1 MMAPAPPI
9 SCRAS
14 VLAVGLLLAAAVSA
28 SARPLTLTTL
38 GSGGS
43 TNATSGG
50 GLSVYYHLGS
60 CPQLETIVRSHVD
73 AALRQNVRLTAGLL
87 RVFFHDCF
95 PQGCDASILLDNG
108 ERNLPPNVGLQQEV
122 LQLIEDIRAKV
133 HAQCGATVSC
143 ADITVLAT
151 RDAVNL
157 AGGPAFTVP
166 LGRLDSLA
174 PASDNDVFKL
184 PPPTATVDELL
195 TAFKNA
201 GLSDPADLVS
211 LSGAHTVGKARC
223 SSFGAVSGPAGDD
236 ITRCITETCSAA
248 GSGDRLRDLD
258 FLTPNV
264 FDNLYFIELT
274 LKKNQG
280 VMLPSDQ
287 ALVSDSRTSW
297 LVQGFADNHWWFFDQ
312 FKTSMVKMSQLKG
325 PQGNVGEVRRNC
337 FRRNAAASLQDAGDE
352 GLAAST

>member
-1 MMAPAPPI
+1 MA
-9 SCRAS
+9 
-14 VLAVGLLLAAAVSA
+14 VLLCAAVGLLLAAAAV
-28 SARPLTLTTL
+28 SARPVSTLVPQPA
-38 GSGGS
+38 
-43 TNATSGG
+43 NETSSSNGA
-50 GLSVYYHLGS
+50 LSVYFHVDS
-60 CPQLETIVRSHVD
+60 CPQLETIVRSNVD
-73 AALRQNVRLTAGLL
+73 AAIRQNVRLTAGLL

-108 ERNLPPNVGLQQEV
+108 ERNLAPNVGLQQEV
-122 LQLIEDIRAKV
+122 LQLIEDLRAKV
-133 HAQCGATVSC
+133 HAQCGPTVSC

-157 AGGPAFTVP
+157 AGGPAFSVP

-195 TAFKNA
+195 AAFTAA
-201 GLSDPADLVS
+201 GLTDPADLVS

-223 SSFGAVSGPAGDD
+223 SSFGAIQGQADD
-236 ITRCITETCSAA
+236 MITKCVTETCSAP

-258 FLTPNV
+258 FLTPTA
-264 FDNLYFIELT
+264 FDNLYFVELA
-274 LKKNQG
+274 LKKNKG

-287 ALVSDSRTSW
+287 GLVTDPRTSW

-312 FKTSMVKMSQLKG
+312 FKTSMIRMSQLRG
-325 PQGNVGEVRRNC
+325 PQGNVGEVRRNSC
-337 FRRNAAASLQDAGDE
+337 FTRNPSSGVAAGETLVATA
-352 GLAAST
+352 

>member
-1 MMAPAPPI
+1 MGG
-9 SCRAS
+9 
-14 VLAVGLLLAAAVSA
+14 VLLLHAAAGLLLLAAAAAV
-28 SARPLTLTTL
+28 SARPVSTLLAAGNETK
-38 GSGGS
+38 
-43 TNATSGG
+43 TSSNG
-50 GLSVYYHLGS
+50 GLSVYFHLDS
-60 CPQLETIVRSHVD
+60 CPQLETIVRSNVD

-87 RVFFHDCF
+87 RLFFHDCF

-108 ERNLPPNVGLQQEV
+108 ERNLAPNVGLQQEV
-122 LQLIEDIRAKV
+122 LQLIDDIRANV
-133 HAQCGATVSC
+133 HAQCGPTVSC

-195 TAFKNA
+195 SAFTNA
-201 GLSDPADLVS
+201 GLADPADLVS

-223 SSFGAVSGPAGDD
+223 SAFGAVDGQGADVD
-236 ITRCITETCSAA
+236 MITKCVTETCSAA
-248 GSGDRLRDLD
+248 SGSGDRLRDLD
-258 FLTPNV
+258 FLTPTAL
-264 FDNLYFIELT
+264 DNLYFVELT
-274 LKKNQG
+274 LNKNKG

-287 ALVSDSRTSW
+287 GLATDPRTSW

-312 FKTSMVKMSQLKG
+312 FSTSMIKMSQLRG
-325 PQGNVGEVRRNC
+325 PQANLGEVRRSC
-337 FRRNAAASLQDAGDE
+337 STRNPSG
-352 GLAAST
+352 GLPVATA